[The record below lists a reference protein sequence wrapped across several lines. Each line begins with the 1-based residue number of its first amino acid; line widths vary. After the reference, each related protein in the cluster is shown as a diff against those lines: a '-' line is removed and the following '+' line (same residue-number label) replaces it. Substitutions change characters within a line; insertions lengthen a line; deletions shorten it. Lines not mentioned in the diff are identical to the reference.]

1 MYCVLHSAY
10 FFIVSFYA
18 IFLSRPLATFSVVL
32 FVPRIAPTHTH
43 THTHTHTQ
51 GYGYQ
56 AAMAGFYL
64 GTMLSSRFTNSG
76 AFEVAFDGALLFS
89 RLATGA
95 FPVPADIAG
104 LVKEGLAAGGH
115 A

>member
-1 MYCVLHSAY
+1 MLFSYHDLLLPSLL
-10 FFIVSFYA
+10 FSSFPE
-18 IFLSRPLATFSVVL
+18 SPL
-32 FVPRIAPTHTH
+32 HTH